1 MDLARQP
8 PDHSWRRA
16 ALLGTASGIGIAL
29 LARHLSP
36 PAETRLHVTG
46 PDGYVEA
53 SPAGLARAA
62 GVDLD
67 VYVLASA
74 MQSEERSDRGRL
86 AVGRAAWNAVGGRRD
101 RLASKIIPSGRLG
114 TQLVNPYADTRR
126 PPTVRTLGLAAA
138 FVEGRVPD
146 FFTQEGERK
155 DSNGR
160 GCLIRASKRSSW
172 RFFSRERVRVQR
184 LVSPH
189 LCYGDSVTDD
199 REQLPGA
206 PHRDVPGRRIHRG
219 PEIPDASVWC
229 TSREMISQVVG

>member
-126 PPTVRTLGLAAA
+126 PPTARTLGLASAI
-138 FVEGRVPD
+138 VEGRVPD
-146 FFTQEGERK
+146 FVEGSVQWDAPAAQDRNHALYLRDPARYPK
-155 DSNGR
+155 YRWSAADVAAR
-160 GCLIRASKRSSW
+160 RKRSHAH
-172 RFFSRERVRVQR
+172 E
-184 LVSPH
+184 
-189 LCYGDSVTDD
+189 VT
-199 REQLPGA
+199 
-206 PHRDVPGRRIHRG
+206 VPGV
-219 PEIPDASVWC
+219 PDTRFWSY
-229 TSREMISQVVG
+229 T